1 MTHDEMIAQV
11 KNELLAQPAI
21 VAEVMNISIES
32 ATAAWLK
39 SCSDEYHRL
48 VRHYNGMP
56 KYWTPTFNDS
66 AYLVALRQILAEQS

>member
-32 ATAAWLK
+32 ATAAW
-39 SCSDEYHRL
+39 
-48 VRHYNGMP
+48 
-56 KYWTPTFNDS
+56 F
-66 AYLVALRQILAEQS
+66 